1 MINLPKKCIVNKFLS
16 KKLFCDK
23 VKISINVKNDLK
35 NLVERITWLY
45 KLSPDTIGIT
55 KTNKV
60 EEIQIFQLDIRDKK
74 LPISIINMITKSIPY
89 KILFIIKYK
98 KEYCYA
104 TKVEEIYFSNWNE
117 DVKFNFN
124 AINLE
129 ILYENIVKS
138 IIKEKDNNQ
147 KFDNI
152 LKNKITLKKLD
163 KQISILTKKVQSEKQ
178 FNRKVELNIEL
189 NKLKQ
194 EMEELLNE

>member
-74 LPISIINMITKSIPY
+74 LPISIINMITKAIPY